1 MPAYEIEDIQYVKDL
16 PGLIN
21 FHDLVYSMLDRWN
34 QTKEM
39 TEPPHDPELNEDQR
53 LTDLWSDILQDPNML
68 IIVCEKD
75 RQLISTC
82 TIAIIKNLTRGARPY
97 AVIENV
103 VTHEE
108 YRHQGYGRRVLLHA
122 LAVAQERGCYKVML
136 MTSRSSEET
145 LQFYERTGFERGK
158 KTGFVKYF

>member
-1 MPAYEIEDIQYVKDL
+1 MNERVRFVQE
-16 PGLIN
+16 
-21 FHDLVYSMLDRWN
+21 HDLHSVLNLYKHL
-34 QTKEM
+34 Q
-39 TEPPHDPELNEDQR
+39 PYDPELNVDQR

-75 RQLISTC
+75 GQLISTC
-82 TIAIIKNLTRGARPY
+82 VVAIIKNLTRGARPY

-108 YRHQGYGRRVLLHA
+108 YRHQGYGRRVLLRA
-122 LAVAQERGCYKVML
+122 LDVAQERDCYKVML

-158 KTGFVKYF
+158 KIGFVKYF